1 MAEAPAPAVV
11 SEGEA
16 PTPAAVSEEAPTSS
30 MYFYCCESGPTNDA
44 NDNDDVWNE
53 PGWGGRKERGTGAC
67 KMTANPTYATGVPQ
81 RLSHP
86 PPYPLHLA
94 LTQRWRRQRWT
105 RPGRHRRR
113 VTVCWPI
120 GTGARARAAH
130 LPCLI
135 SPRCV
140 RLLFLPPC
148 ARGRTPPARVLG
160 ELRAVRRSQGDAERV
175 VQQRAEAQR
184 ERRGD
189 VLLAGWSDPA
199 PISRGGGGWRVR
211 GAVARER
218 CSTIAM
224 RHAGRASCV
233 CGPRIWPRLD

>member
-1 MAEAPAPAVV
+1 MQNDRQPHIRNGRASTSVSSSAVP
-11 SEGEA
+11 SPSCSHAALEA
-16 PTPAAVSEEAPTSS
+16 PTMDTPRTSS
-30 MYFYCCESGPTNDA
+30 QARHC
-44 NDNDDVWNE
+44 
-53 PGWGGRKERGTGAC
+53 
-67 KMTANPTYATGVPQ
+67 
-81 RLSHP
+81 LSAHW
-86 PPYPLHLA
+86 H
-94 LTQRWRRQRWT
+94 
-105 RPGRHRRR
+105 GS
-113 VTVCWPI
+113 
-120 GTGARARAAH
+120 ARARHARA

-160 ELRAVRRSQGDAERV
+160 ELRAVWRSQGDEERV

>member
-1 MAEAPAPAVV
+1 MEKPNCAVRGRVKVSSADKMAEAPAPAVV

-113 VTVCWPI
+113 VTVCRPI
-120 GTGARARAAH
+120 GTGARARATHA
-130 LPCLI
+130 
-135 SPRCV
+135 RC
-140 RLLFLPPC
+140 
-148 ARGRTPPARVLG
+148 RVSSHHG
-160 ELRAVRRSQGDAERV
+160 ASASCSSLRAHAAER
-175 VQQRAEAQR
+175 
-184 ERRGD
+184 RR
-189 VLLAGWSDPA
+189 
-199 PISRGGGGWRVR
+199 
-211 GAVARER
+211 
-218 CSTIAM
+218 
-224 RHAGRASCV
+224 RAS
-233 CGPRIWPRLD
+233 